1 VPFSPSGKGYLT
13 GAINKETTFDSKD
26 FRNIVPRFTP
36 EGRGANQTLVDLLSG
51 IAAKKGATSAQ
62 IALAVS
68 KVEMQGDC
76 YPAHLQARVGR

>member
-62 IALAVS
+62 IALALLLAQ
-68 KVEMQGDC
+68 K
-76 YPAHLQARVGR
+76 PADKR

>member
-1 VPFSPSGKGYLT
+1 MPFSPSGKGYLT

-62 IALAVS
+62 IALALLLAQ
-68 KVEMQGDC
+68 K
-76 YPAHLQARVGR
+76 PADKR